1 MNKPQ
6 TAQSQKGYMRAIESK
21 QDQLQYYVSEK
32 KKKKIKEKVADDE
45 KI

>member
-6 TAQSQKGYMRAIESK
+6 TAQSQKGYMRAVESK

-32 KKKKIKEKVADDE
+32 KKKIKEKVADDE
-45 KI
+45 EI

>member
-6 TAQSQKGYMRAIESK
+6 TAQSQKGYMRAVESK
-21 QDQLQYYVSEK
+21 QDQLQYCVSE
-32 KKKKIKEKVADDE
+32 KKIKEKVAADE